1 MRFIIL
7 KYGIV
12 FSLVIMS
19 GVMLMDVSHRVQRA
33 ERDVR
38 KVERHIN
45 REQENIRVLRAEW
58 AYLNAPARLE
68 RLATQGLGLSVP
80 DVDALISDL
89 PSSAPDDLS
98 ATSPLYIETSL
109 VSGGGAQ

>member
-1 MRFIIL
+1 MRFLIL

-12 FSLVIMS
+12 FSLVVMS

-58 AYLNAPARLE
+58 AYLNEPSRLE

-80 DVDALISDL
+80 GVDALVSDL
-89 PSSAPDDLS
+89 PSSSSEDLS
-98 ATSPLYIETSL
+98 APSPLYLETSL
-109 VSGGGAQ
+109 ISGGGAQ